1 MPQHVTM
8 GLFEA
13 PNTIGATL
21 AKIMKSLL
29 TKFQLMD
36 KVIAYV
42 KDESSNFNTLATTSS
57 SIVTYAPLQLEKPFG
72 KFLFWQCDVKSMPI
86 HNNSH

>member
-1 MPQHVTM
+1 M

-29 TKFQLMD
+29 AKFQLMD